1 MSLKVFFLFLYCL
14 GIKGNSRSV
23 LSLVIVS
30 KLDRCDPTTKKRG
43 LLRKDAA
50 HIAQTRRSRHPD
62 IHVSSDVSYTTCKQ
76 AYSQVFRVCALIT
89 FTRALPQL
97 QLQGRFLQ
105 PRGISWKM
113 AWSLPPRRHRA
124 ATWYHR
130 YLSHWS
136 TISFEL
142 FDEMIIFR

>member
-1 MSLKVFFLFLYCL
+1 MSLKVFLLLFYCL

-23 LSLVIVS
+23 LLLVIVL
-30 KLDRCDPTTKKRG
+30 KLNRCHLTTKKRG
-43 LLRKDAA
+43 FLRKDAA
-50 HIAQTRRSRHPD
+50 HIVRTRRSRHPD

-105 PRGISWKM
+105 PRGISRKM
-113 AWSLPPRRHRA
+113 AWSLPPRRHGT

-136 TISFEL
+136 TISFGL
-142 FDEMIIFR
+142 FDEIIFS